1 MAPTDSIDI
10 LIRLLFLCLCVLGLS
25 GCETYVDFKGNPVY
39 GGAADAEWAKE
50 TFPGK
55 TIDYATRCIGIP
67 NSVADTFDGGK
78 EYEWTVSESPIPL
91 NIPLSMIGNAP
102 GLAAGIGIP
111 VSAFAGSLT
120 AQIGGGNGRFILI
133 DDKNHI
139 ITEVH
144 TSGPADGFSGRDS
157 LIGTDLLRGCRR
169 DEEREHEMHAIARA
183 KKAAVTP

>member
-1 MAPTDSIDI
+1 MAAIESRI
-10 LIRLLFLCLCVLGLS
+10 LIKLLCLCFCVLGLS
-25 GCETYVDFKGNPVY
+25 GCETYINFKGDPVY
-39 GGAADAEWAKE
+39 GGAADAEWAKD

-55 TIDYATRCIGIP
+55 TLDYAARCIGIP
-67 NSVADTFDGGK
+67 NSVADTSDGGK
-78 EYEWTVSESPIPL
+78 EYEWTASETPIPL
-91 NIPLSMIGNAP
+91 NVPLSVIGNAP

-120 AQIGGGNGRFILI
+120 AQIGGGNGRFILVG
-133 DDKNHI
+133 DKHHI

-169 DEEREHEMHAIARA
+169 DEEREREIQAIARA
-183 KKAAVTP
+183 KKTTAAP